1 MAQNYFVWKGIDS
14 RSMGIILSDPVPI
27 IRPEERVE
35 HIQIPGRSGDLTEL
49 EGEAVFN
56 SYIQTVSLI
65 VRGGYRIRE
74 IYNWLRGSGYVTFS
88 GDPDKRQPARVVG
101 AVTLTK
107 HSRNLDMWVG
117 EVQFYCQPMKE
128 RLEDKSETFTA
139 AGTWI
144 WNRGDVIA
152 KPLYKLTYNY
162 DGEHTS
168 GVAALHISN
177 NDELPQ
183 PTADYNRI
191 IIRQLSQGDVV
202 WIDSET
208 MTVLNGAKTAVLNAN
223 TTGFCPVLGRGRN
236 GINGY
241 GFSSLE
247 IWKRERFL

>member
-1 MAQNYFVWKGIDS
+1 MAQNYFVWKGTDS
-14 RSMGIILSDPVPI
+14 RSMGIILSDPIPI

-101 AVTLTK
+101 AVTLQK

-128 RLEDKSETFTA
+128 RLEDVSEVLTSQTNVY
-139 AGTWI
+139 
-144 WNRGDVIA
+144 NRGDVLA
-152 KPLYKLTYNY
+152 KPLYKLTYND
-162 DGEHTS
+162 DGQHTS
-168 GVAALHISN
+168 GTATIHVTGNSQ
-177 NDELPQ
+177 LPQ
-183 PTADYNRI
+183 PTVDMNRI
-191 IIRQLSQGDVV
+191 IIRQLTQGQVV
-202 WIDSET
+202 WVDSET
-208 MTVLNGAKTAVLNAN
+208 MTVLNADKTAILNAQ
-223 TTGFCPVLGRGRN
+223 TSGFCPVMGTGAN
-236 GINGY
+236 NVQGY
-241 GFSSLE
+241 GWSSLE

>member
-1 MAQNYFVWKGIDS
+1 MAQNYFVWKGTDS

-74 IYNWLRGSGYVTFS
+74 IYNWLRGSGYVTFC

-101 AVTLTK
+101 AVTLQK

-128 RLEDKSETFTA
+128 RLEDTSETISGSTNLY
-139 AGTWI
+139 
-144 WNRGDVIA
+144 NRGDVIS
-152 KPLYKLTYNY
+152 KPLFKFAYNN
-162 DGEHTS
+162 DGSHTA
-168 GVAALHISN
+168 GVATIHISGN
-177 NDELPQ
+177 SQLPT
-183 PTADYNRI
+183 PTADMNRI
-191 IIRQLSQGDVV
+191 IVRNLTQGQVV
-202 WIDSET
+202 WVDSET
-208 MTVLNGAKTAVLNAN
+208 MTVLNADKTAILNAQ
-223 TTGFCPVLGRGRN
+223 TSGFCPVMGTGLN
-236 GINGY
+236 TVSGY
-241 GFSSLE
+241 GWTSLQ

>member
-117 EVQFYCQPMKE
+117 EVQFYCQPLKE
-128 RLEDKSETFTA
+128 NLEEKSETVTGTA
-139 AGTWI
+139 FVY
-144 WNRGDVIA
+144 NNGDVLS
-152 KPLYKLTYNY
+152 KPLYKFTYVN
-162 DGEHTS
+162 DGQHTAGIATIHVS
-168 GVAALHISN
+168 G
-177 NDELPQ
+177 NDQLPT
-183 PTADYNRI
+183 PTVDMNRI
-191 IIRQLSQGDVV
+191 IVRNLTGGDVV
-202 WIDSET
+202 WVDSET
-208 MTVLNGAKTAVLNAN
+208 MTVLNGARTEILNAN
-223 TTGFCPVLGRGRN
+223 TSGFCPVMGTGQN
-236 GINGY
+236 TISGY
-241 GFSSLE
+241 GWSSLE

>member
-74 IYNWLRGSGYVTFS
+74 IYNWLRGSGYVTFC

-101 AVTLTK
+101 AVTLQK

-128 RLEDKSETFTA
+128 KLEDISETLNA
-139 AGTWI
+139 AANVY
-144 WNRGDVIA
+144 NRGDVVS
-152 KPLYKLTYNY
+152 KPLYKLTYLY
-162 DGEHTS
+162 DGTHS
-168 GVAALHISN
+168 GTATIHVTG
-177 NDELPQ
+177 NDQLPT
-183 PTADYNRI
+183 PTVDYNRI
-191 IIRQLSQGDVV
+191 IIRNLSEGDIV
-202 WIDSET
+202 WVDSET
-208 MTVLNGAKTAVLNAN
+208 MTVLNANKTAILNAN
-223 TTGFCPVLGRGRN
+223 TSGFCPIMGVGRN
-236 GINGY
+236 NVQGY
-241 GFSSLE
+241 GWSLLE